1 MQCTALVVF
10 VDICLLLLLNSR
22 RSVLLRDLPPA
33 LPTSAS
39 VSHYEPIE
47 FFGMRENELAPGVQ
61 KEESEQEK
69 GGRRSVS
76 PQGWLEITEEH
87 LAGANAE
94 SG

>member
-1 MQCTALVVF
+1 M
-10 VDICLLLLLNSR
+10 
-22 RSVLLRDLPPA
+22 LLRDLPPA

-39 VSHYEPIE
+39 VSNGSHYEPIE